1 MVNVGQIV
9 AGSDS
14 VASAAA
20 QTIRPPVG
28 EEWQVNNIYF
38 GAGVTLKI
46 SDGTNET
53 AFETISG
60 QGALLKYTF
69 NLTNTHFLKVYND
82 DAASQV
88 IQYDGRRTA

>member
-1 MVNVGQIV
+1 MANIGQVI
-9 AGSDS
+9 AGSGS
-14 VASAAA
+14 VATTAAL
-20 QTIRPPVG
+20 TIRPPSG

-38 GAGVTLKI
+38 GAGVTLKV

-53 AFETISG
+53 AFEVASG